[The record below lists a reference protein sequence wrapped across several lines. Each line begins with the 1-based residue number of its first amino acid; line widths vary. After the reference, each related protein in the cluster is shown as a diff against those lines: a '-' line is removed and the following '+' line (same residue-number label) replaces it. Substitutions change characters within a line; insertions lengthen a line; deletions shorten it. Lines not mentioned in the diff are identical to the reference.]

1 MLSKEY
7 LLQRGY
13 CCGHGCLMCPYEPK
27 HQKDNTNLREE
38 FMSKANSNFDHL
50 KKDPFGEKET
60 KGTYYQINKLEE
72 RIAKLEKTL
81 NNFMD
86 NWGPEVQK
94 RRDERDAK
102 WDEMVSVLT
111 IQKRN
116 EHPAK
121 PGYDIHN
128 RKPSEAQPN
137 EDVEN
142 H

>member
-50 KKDPFGEKET
+50 KKDPYGKKET

-72 RIAKLEKTL
+72 KEELADIVVRGQKNSL
-81 NNFMD
+81 NI
-86 NWGPEVQK
+86 K
-94 RRDERDAK
+94 
-102 WDEMVSVLT
+102 S
-111 IQKRN
+111 IQLLM
-116 EHPAK
+116 
-121 PGYDIHN
+121 
-128 RKPSEAQPN
+128 PS
-137 EDVEN
+137 
-142 H
+142 

>member
-1 MLSKEY
+1 
-7 LLQRGY
+7 
-13 CCGHGCLMCPYEPK
+13 
-27 HQKDNTNLREE
+27 
-38 FMSKANSNFDHL
+38 MSKANSNFDHL
-50 KKDPFGEKET
+50 IKDKYGDKEV
-60 KGTYYQINKLEE
+60 KGTYYTIHELEE
-72 RIAKLEKTL
+72 RILELDKYIYEEVDKRIDRLEAIVT
-81 NNFMD
+81 NFMN